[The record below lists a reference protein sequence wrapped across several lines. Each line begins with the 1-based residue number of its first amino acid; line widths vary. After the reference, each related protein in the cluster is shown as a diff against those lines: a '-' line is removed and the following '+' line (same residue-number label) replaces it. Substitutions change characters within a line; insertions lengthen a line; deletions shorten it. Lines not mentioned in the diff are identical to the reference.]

1 MQVDSNEYALRPA
14 VSLIFSLLTIFL
26 GFAVIGQTVGLLA
39 GAAFYDGTFNEWTN
53 EFSSELRM
61 SEKIRTPLL
70 VVQGM
75 STGIGLILV
84 PLLYLKFIEKIKLN
98 FLSKAPNAI
107 SISLVALLVMVFMLP
122 DSMIIDWNSNL
133 TLPASFDKWV
143 REREELAAA
152 FTRFITQFKG
162 TGDFLFGMLVIAILP
177 AIGEELAFRGL
188 LQPALNRIS
197 GNIHLAVWITAII
210 FSSFHFQFLGFIPRM
225 LLGALFGYLYAW
237 SGNLWMP
244 IAAHFVNNGLGVLM
258 LYLYQLGLLGFDP
271 ESTEA
276 APIYLAL
283 PGAIAFVWL
292 LTIVRKKLSHEHQQV
307 SQQA

>member
-188 LQPALNRIS
+188 L
-197 GNIHLAVWITAII
+197 
-210 FSSFHFQFLGFIPRM
+210 
-225 LLGALFGYLYAW
+225 
-237 SGNLWMP
+237 
-244 IAAHFVNNGLGVLM
+244 
-258 LYLYQLGLLGFDP
+258 
-271 ESTEA
+271 
-276 APIYLAL
+276 
-283 PGAIAFVWL
+283 
-292 LTIVRKKLSHEHQQV
+292 
-307 SQQA
+307 